1 MAVANESFSDPVL
14 DGMLDHRFGPS
25 SVKLDDDQVRRICSM
40 RDGMR
45 ILARHIAA
53 LCPPSWE
60 RDKALEA
67 LDEAHSWTAKSIA
80 RN

>member
-1 MAVANESFSDPVL
+1 MAVAHDDFSDPVL
-14 DGMLDHRFGPS
+14 DSMIDHRFGPS
-25 SVKLDDDQVRRICSM
+25 SVKLTDDQVARIVSL

-45 ILARHIAA
+45 LLARHIAS

-67 LDEAHSWTAKSIA
+67 LDESHSWTAKSIA